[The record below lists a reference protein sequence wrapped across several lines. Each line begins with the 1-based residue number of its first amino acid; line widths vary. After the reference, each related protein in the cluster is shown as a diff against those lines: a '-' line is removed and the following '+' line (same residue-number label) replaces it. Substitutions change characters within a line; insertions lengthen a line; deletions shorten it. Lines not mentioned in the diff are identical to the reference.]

1 MCSSCKTAEE
11 KKKNGRLRQQKYRAK
26 KKLLKQAAARLE
38 ILESSSADPSREDD
52 QPGKAPLPTALQKLE
67 ALPAYRLGPQPNS
80 ESSIS
85 HLQDSIVKAVMKH
98 LFHSET
104 AADLALPSPLV
115 ITVVVPSKPRPLAP

>member
-1 MCSSCKTAEE
+1 MQLLQDRRGEE
-11 KKKNGRLRQQKYRAK
+11 KERKTQTAKYRAK

-67 ALPAYRLGPQPNS
+67 ALPGYRLRPQPNTDPL
-80 ESSIS
+80 IS
-85 HLQDSIVKAVMKH
+85 HLQDSILKAVMKH
-98 LFHSET
+98 FFHSET
-104 AADLALPSPLV
+104 AGDLALPSPLV